1 MQMEQRSHRHFQVG
15 QKKAI
20 AGSIPPLS
28 LLAASILCMLT
39 AAALLTLH
47 SLYIY
52 SHLIVYVWP
61 VGKKPLLCIGERTP
75 SRTHRGPPY

>member
-1 MQMEQRSHRHFQVG
+1 MKVSMQTEQWLHCHFQVK

-20 AGSIPPLS
+20 AGSILPLS
-28 LLAASILCMLT
+28 LLTAFILCMLT

-52 SHLIVYVWP
+52 SHLIVY
-61 VGKKPLLCIGERTP
+61 I
-75 SRTHRGPPY
+75 